1 MSKSTMS
8 RCWKSLSEGVRDV
21 LVALDVKELED
32 VLQDPVA
39 DQAILDVD
47 VRPVVVDHVLSDAA
61 SSDVVHPCSDEED
74 DKDQLVEKVSE
85 VQPSCASVG
94 GRDILCGHIRLL
106 DEVHGGAVDE
116 HASPKVGIAVDAAMS
131 PVRARNDGHGSLL
144 HDVRKGLDDGLEAAK
159 SSDEDVPVSLY
170 CVL

>member
-61 SSDVVHPCSDEED
+61 SSDVVHPCSDEGD
-74 DKDQLVEKVSE
+74 D
-85 VQPSCASVG
+85 
-94 GRDILCGHIRLL
+94 RD
-106 DEVHGGAVDE
+106 
-116 HASPKVGIAVDAAMS
+116 
-131 PVRARNDGHGSLL
+131 
-144 HDVRKGLDDGLEAAK
+144 
-159 SSDEDVPVSLY
+159 
-170 CVL
+170 